1 MVTKEHSS
9 SHLTNLGL
17 PNLKN
22 KTLPQRVKKSKI
34 IETKTSTFSNP
45 EQGTKKQN
53 KTKQKPK
60 TKSGKNNELMKT
72 AQAQLLRLQLI
83 KAAKEICAT

>member
-45 EQGTKKQN
+45 EQGTKN
-53 KTKQKPK
+53 KTKQNKNQKQNPAK
-60 TKSGKNNELMKT
+60 TTN
-72 AQAQLLRLQLI
+72 
-83 KAAKEICAT
+83 